1 VQSGSYVGLGRGVEV
16 DDDAV
21 STCAAAKVVEETKKG
36 RMRENFMLGSEV
48 GFSRIV
54 WWQEARLVVEV
65 E

>member
-1 VQSGSYVGLGRGVEV
+1 VHSGSYVGLGRGVEV

-48 GFSRIV
+48 GNNCF
-54 WWQEARLVVEV
+54 
-65 E
+65 